1 MNDVVAILTDFG
13 SGSNYVGVMK
23 GVLLRTFPD
32 CKIVDL
38 FNDVKPQSIREGAW
52 ILSTSC
58 DYFPRSVKT
67 IHTLSSAPIYYHIK
81 NKLFVYHI
89 TKLIRKMFSITLASF
104 VRQHFCALLT
114 RAWVRPEALL
124 R

>member
-1 MNDVVAILTDFG
+1 MNGVVAILTDFG

-23 GVLLRTFPD
+23 GVLLRTFPG

-58 DYFPRSVKT
+58 TYFPQSVKT
-67 IHTLSSAPIYYHIK
+67 HNTIQLQLPPHNY
-81 NKLFVYHI
+81 LFNDY
-89 TKLIRKMFSITLASF
+89 
-104 VRQHFCALLT
+104 
-114 RAWVRPEALL
+114 
-124 R
+124 

>member
-1 MNDVVAILTDFG
+1 MNGVVVILTDFG

-38 FNDVKPQSIREGAW
+38 FNEVKPQSIREGAW

-67 IHTLSSAPIYYHIK
+67 IYSLSSAPVYYHLKI
-81 NKLFVYHI
+81 NCLFI
-89 TKLIRKMFSITLASF
+89 TSLNSF
-104 VRQHFCALLT
+104 EKCFQSH
-114 RAWVRPEALL
+114 
-124 R
+124 